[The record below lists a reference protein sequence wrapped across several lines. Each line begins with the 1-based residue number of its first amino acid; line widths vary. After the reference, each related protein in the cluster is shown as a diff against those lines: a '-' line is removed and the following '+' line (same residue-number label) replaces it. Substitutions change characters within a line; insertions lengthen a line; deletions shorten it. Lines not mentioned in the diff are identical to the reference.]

1 MEKFIEALKYIGL
14 FMVGIVIIA
23 LLQIVII
30 ALLQI
35 ATEEKPHRVI
45 IEGKTYIRSKEYAG
59 NGTYQVIL
67 IPVDS
72 TQTK

>member
-14 FMVGIVIIA
+14 FMVG
-23 LLQIVII
+23 IVII